1 MQILGEG
8 NFAVVHL
15 AKCYNICGHMGES
28 KVAVKVLKGISWF
41 FCVCVICHLFKMSF
55 LYEFDFLYYSSTLP
69 ELFCKINA
77 LKNFSKSTGKHLRL
91 SLLLIKLQTLLQFYL
106 KETLAQ
112 AFSSEFWDIFKI
124 TCFVQH
130 LRVATFVA
138 TAILYN
144 IIVLIFAHFLSFQ
157 RRSL

>member
-1 MQILGEG
+1 MWLHGRIKSSCEG
-8 NFAVVHL
+8 
-15 AKCYNICGHMGES
+15 S
-28 KVAVKVLKGISWF
+28 KRYELF

-69 ELFCKINA
+69 ELFRKINA

-106 KETLAQ
+106 KETLVQ
-112 AFSSEFWDIFKI
+112 AFPSEFLDIFKI

-157 RRSL
+157 RISL